1 MYLVLTR
8 WQCPKK
14 KWAQGGNH
22 YETPG
27 WSQSACITLLA
38 FRLLSW
44 YMGAEAPF
52 RALSLV
58 WWEDSYFSSSKYF
71 PLVTCKTMYRH
82 VCLPFNNL
90 VRINIY
96 TGRKPCV
103 LLVLACAGEKKISS
117 GGFSELIHK
126 YIIITVVFQLIF
138 SAKGEAFTSKC
149 LHATNHGHSFWH

>member
-1 MYLVLTR
+1 MRMRLTDDVFSTHKMAVSEEEMGPGR
-8 WQCPKK
+8 
-14 KWAQGGNH
+14 NH

-58 WWEDSYFSSSKYF
+58 WWEDNYFSSSKYF

-82 VCLPFNNL
+82 VCLPLNIL

-103 LLVLACAGEKKISS
+103 LLVFACAGEKKSLKEDFLS
-117 GGFSELIHK
+117 W
-126 YIIITVVFQLIF
+126 Y
-138 SAKGEAFTSKC
+138 
-149 LHATNHGHSFWH
+149 TNML